1 MEYCAACESGEGAH
15 VAGGQCVRERRRWWR
30 AVKRT
35 WTLGLVE
42 EEVAGRSWDE
52 KFFGGGGQV
61 AGFNGVRTPGHLDTW
76 SRTPVDGDTSE
87 SSQSWNLRFGWR
99 IYFGGRGRVSEFDEV

>member
-1 MEYCAACESGEGAH
+1 MEYCAACESGEGVH
-15 VAGGQCVRERRRWWR
+15 VAGDQCVRERRRWWR

-52 KFFGGGGQV
+52 MFFGGGGQV
-61 AGFNGVRTPGHLDTW
+61 SGFNGVGTPGHMGTW
-76 SRTPVDGDTSE
+76 TPLAGDTSE

-99 IYFGGRGRVSEFDEV
+99 IYFGGRGRDSEFDGV

>member
-42 EEVAGRSWDE
+42 EEVAGRSWDDM
-52 KFFGGGGQV
+52 FFGGGGQV
-61 AGFNGVRTPGHLDTW
+61 SGFNGVGTLGHMGTWTPLA
-76 SRTPVDGDTSE
+76 GDTSE

>member
-1 MEYCAACESGEGAH
+1 MEYCAACESGEGVH
-15 VAGGQCVRERRRWWR
+15 VTGVHCVRERRRWWR

-52 KFFGGGGQV
+52 MFFGGGG
-61 AGFNGVRTPGHLDTW
+61 GVFGVNW
-76 SRTPVDGDTSE
+76 PVNE
-87 SSQSWNLRFGWR
+87 ILAEKAEKRWR
-99 IYFGGRGRVSEFDEV
+99 